1 MSIMREE
8 RGRRLFR
15 DELDGLQR
23 RLLEMAGIVEELVRQ
38 GVAAF
43 LARDASVV
51 EWAKREDDRIDEL
64 ETQID
69 DLALDVLALFQPMAK
84 DLRHVVAVLKV
95 SNDLERVGDHGVNIA
110 KAAKRLSEMPGM
122 PEVPELGEMA
132 EIARGMLADSLAAY
146 IARDSGAARVV
157 CMRDEK
163 VDSLRRSLYRILLT
177 HMMEEPKRISPSL
190 EILLVAQ
197 NLERVADL
205 CTNIAE
211 DVVFLVEGRSIKHM
225 AESHPTWSEDDE
237 AVDET
242 G

>member
-23 RLLEMAGIVEELVRQ
+23 RLLEMAGLVEELVRR

-43 LARDASVV
+43 IARDATVSA
-51 EWAKREDDRIDEL
+51 WAKREDDRIDEL
-64 ETQID
+64 ETEID

-205 CTNIAE
+205 STNIAE
-211 DVVFLVEGRSIKHM
+211 DVVFLVEGRSIKHL
-225 AESHPTWSEDDE
+225 AEAHPTSEEDDE
-237 AVDET
+237 SI
-242 G
+242 